1 MLSSKNPSV
10 YFLSIFCVIFTA
22 NNFQLKRLLTIIITL
37 IAFSQANAQNLHLKI
52 EGRIDAETKIID
64 SLSYKQ
70 LHENVKSIN
79 DESSLLSNKLT
90 RMGYLE
96 NSLTD
101 NIKTNDSTFI
111 YKFSI
116 GPKTNTIY
124 IYTNKIEA
132 EIKALLDIS
141 KDTIIMPIENIENF
155 MNTGV
160 ASLERRGY
168 SLSSLQLIDYSAGN
182 NILSAYLKVKTEKKR
197 MLNDIVLEGYKKF
210 PEGIRKNI
218 AKQYKGKVFN
228 QETLQRIYNDFNA
241 LRFVTQPRYPEILF
255 KQDTTKVYVYV
266 EKAKPNSFDGF
277 IGFSNNDQNNIIFN
291 GYIDLILNNV
301 LNTGEKFNLF
311 WKSDGNK
318 QTTFNASLELPYIFK
333 SPIGLKGSLRIFKQ
347 DSTFQNTV
355 TDINV
360 GYYFSYNSKLFV
372 GRQQSQSIDI
382 QNQNNSTLS
391 DFSNTFWTSTYEY
404 TKYNLD
410 DFLFPEKT
418 YLFIKGGTGKRDSKT
433 GDSNQYFGQINL
445 SHNIYLN
452 KRNIINIKSQ
462 NYYLSSKTYIVN
474 ELFRFG
480 GINSIRGFNENSLQA
495 NLVTSIMAEYRYILS
510 SNLYIHSITDYG
522 YFQDKSSNINNNLLG
537 IGFGFGLFTK
547 NGLFNII
554 YANGSTKDQQ
564 IKLSNSIIHISFKTN
579 F

>member
-1 MLSSKNPSV
+1 
-10 YFLSIFCVIFTA
+10 
-22 NNFQLKRLLTIIITL
+22 LKRLFSIFILL
-37 IAFSQANAQNLHLKI
+37 LAFFEANAQNLNVKF
-52 EGRIDAETKIID
+52 EGRNNAETKIID
-64 SLSYKQ
+64 SLTYRK

-79 DESSLLSNKLT
+79 DESNLLSTKLT
-90 RMGYLE
+90 RLGYLE
-96 NSLTD
+96 NSLKD
-101 NIKTNDSTFI
+101 NIKVNDTSFV
-111 YKFSI
+111 YNFSI
-116 GPKTNTIY
+116 GPKTHTIY
-124 IYTNKIEA
+124 VYTKNVSP
-132 EIKALLDIS
+132 EIKELLGIT
-141 KDTIIMPIENIENF
+141 KDTLVMPIENIESF
-155 MNTGV
+155 MNAGV
-160 ASLERRGY
+160 ASLEKRGY
-168 SLSSLQLIDYSAGN
+168 SLSSMQLIDYSAHHN
-182 NILSAYLKVKTEKKR
+182 TLSAFLKVKTEKKR

-210 PEGIRKNI
+210 PEGIRRNI
-218 AKQYKGKVFN
+218 ARQYKGKVFN
-228 QETLQRIYNDFNA
+228 QENLQRIYNDFNA

-255 KQDTTKVYVYV
+255 KKDTTKVYVYV

-277 IGFSNNDQNNIIFN
+277 IGFSTNDQNNIIFN

-318 QTTFNASLELPYIFK
+318 QTTFNTSLELPYIFK

-347 DSTFQNTV
+347 DSTFQNTI
-355 TDINV
+355 TDINI
-360 GYYFSYNSKLFV
+360 GYYFSYNSKLFL

-382 QNQNNSTLS
+382 QNLNSSTLS
-391 DFSNTFWTSTYEY
+391 DFSNSFWTSTYEY

-410 DFLFPEKT
+410 DFIFPEKT
-418 YLFIKGGTGKRDSKT
+418 YLFLKGGTGKRESKT
-433 GDSNQYFGQINL
+433 GDANQYFIQANL

-462 NYYLSSKTYIVN
+462 NYYLKSNTYIIN

-495 NLVTSIMAEYRYILS
+495 NLLTSIMAEYRYILS

-537 IGFGFGLFTK
+537 LGFGFGLFTK
-547 NGLFNII
+547 NGLFNIV

-564 IKLSNSIIHISFKTN
+564 IKLSNSIVHISFKTN

>member
-1 MLSSKNPSV
+1 M
-10 YFLSIFCVIFTA
+10 
-22 NNFQLKRLLTIIITL
+22 KRLLTIIIII
-37 IAFSQANAQNLHLKI
+37 IAFYQVNAQNLHLKI

-79 DESSLLSNKLT
+79 NESSLLSNRLT
-90 RMGYLE
+90 RIGYLE
-96 NSLTD
+96 NNLTESL
-101 NIKTNDSTFI
+101 KLNDTSFV
-111 YKFSI
+111 YNFSI

-124 IYTNKIEA
+124 IYTNKIDT
-132 EIKALLDIS
+132 EIKVLLDIS

-168 SLSSLQLIDYSAGN
+168 SLSSLQLIDYSARN
-182 NILSAYLKVKTEKKR
+182 NTLSAYLKVKTEKKR

-218 AKQYKGKVFN
+218 AKQYKGKIFN

-241 LRFVTQPRYPEILF
+241 LRFITQPRYPEILF
-255 KQDTTKVYVYV
+255 KQDTTKVYVYA

-318 QTTFNASLELPYIFK
+318 QTTFNASLELPYIFR

-347 DSTFQNTV
+347 DSTFQNTI
-355 TDINV
+355 TDINI
-360 GYYFSYNSKLFV
+360 GYYFSYNSKLFI

-382 QNQNNSTLS
+382 QNQNSSILS
-391 DFSNTFWTSTYEY
+391 DFSNSFWTSSYEY
-404 TKYNLD
+404 TRYNLD
-410 DFLFPEKT
+410 DFIFPEKT
-418 YLFIKGGTGKRDSKT
+418 HLFIKGGTGKRETKMGET
-433 GDSNQYFGQINL
+433 NQYFAQINL
-445 SHNIYLN
+445 SHNVYLN
-452 KRNIINIKSQ
+452 KRNIINLKSQ
-462 NYYLSSKTYIVN
+462 NYYLSSKSYIIN

-510 SNLYIHSITDYG
+510 PNLYIHSITDYG